1 MADESATN
9 DMDEDA
15 DADEGERNPDR
26 FYCSSCGRDYGHLRT
41 LRSHQSS
48 GRCTRKRK
56 IETISLDAQ
65 NILSENKSKEYE
77 KILDGLMSTT
87 CEFVR

>member
-9 DMDEDA
+9 EDA
-15 DADEGERNPDR
+15 DADEGKRDPER

-48 GRCTRKRK
+48 GQCTRKRK
-56 IETISLDAQ
+56 IETISRDEP
-65 NILSENKSKEYE
+65 NILSETKSQEYE